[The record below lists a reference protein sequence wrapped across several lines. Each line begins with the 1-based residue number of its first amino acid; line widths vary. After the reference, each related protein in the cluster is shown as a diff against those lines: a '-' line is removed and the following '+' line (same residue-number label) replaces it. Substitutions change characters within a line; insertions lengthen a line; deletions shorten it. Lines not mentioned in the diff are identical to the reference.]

1 MLTNKKIKNLFS
13 KMVLFSGKLAYNP
26 NTLNNRVLSYLL
38 SHEWQEYHIGKK
50 LAFQKHSMIPIP
62 IHPQKFDYKHW
73 MSLIKSVSL
82 FNIIFKKAMKVPPK
96 CPGMALFYDWSVYGD
111 MMLLPEYKAVAL
123 VDDEK
128 EIPITT
134 TTPFP
139 ITKKMG

>member
-1 MLTNKKIKNLFS
+1 
-13 KMVLFSGKLAYNP
+13 
-26 NTLNNRVLSYLL
+26 
-38 SHEWQEYHIGKK
+38 
-50 LAFQKHSMIPIP
+50 
-62 IHPQKFDYKHW
+62 
-73 MSLIKSVSL
+73 
-82 FNIIFKKAMKVPPK
+82 MKVPPK

-128 EIPITT
+128 ENPITT